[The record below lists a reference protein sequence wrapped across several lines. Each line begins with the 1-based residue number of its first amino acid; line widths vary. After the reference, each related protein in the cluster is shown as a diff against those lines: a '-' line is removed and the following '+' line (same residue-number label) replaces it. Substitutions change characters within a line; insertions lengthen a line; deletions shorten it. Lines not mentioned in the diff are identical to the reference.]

1 MNNSASKTPE
11 SKEVLKNKKLF
22 IDGPSDFLPRLIANE
37 LKSIPEWANL
47 FKGGI
52 DNYKKMDYSMRA
64 LPALRIYIDDYR
76 KAFDSWFIDG
86 DVTLDVIL
94 PASLRRYEAE
104 DVPSQIAN
112 ALLQQFRRPG
122 FFDILR
128 EVIPGLNELGK
139 EFNVDKSLGFEI
151 KTNIVPLTQIKAN
164 FRIDLREWD
173 QYLEDTFR
181 TKDEPFKKV
190 LGNLESIAYTIQG
203 LEDDLDVDNPNVEI
217 DTLIKT
223 TE

>member
-52 DNYKKMDYSMRA
+52 DNYKKTDYSMRA